1 MSNHGQSI
9 SACSRRPIQDQSGLG
24 NTEGTQNTGSTQQRI
39 RYSCYPNYPVE
50 ATSLR
55 GITLPI
61 QWPRKSAYCRARPG
75 ADRSP
80 LVSTNRAAQGG
91 KRLSQKKITDGLVGD
106 RRRLIEPTH
115 DQLSISQQCDLL
127 DIPRANYYYQP
138 VGESAA
144 NLALMVRIDKL
155 FTDRPELGVRRMQ
168 QELTTIDCPLNPKR
182 IRRLMRLMDLEAIY
196 PKPNLSKPA
205 EGHQIY
211 PYLLGGVAIE
221 EANQVW
227 STDIT
232 YIPMAN
238 GFLYLCAV
246 IDWYTRFVLSWRLSN
261 TLLVDFCI
269 DALQDALKQWG
280 KPRIFNTDQGS
291 QFTSPRFLAPLKAAE
306 IQISMDG
313 KGRAI
318 DNIFIERLW
327 RTVKYEH
334 VYLHAYPNGLALERG
349 LAKYFHFYNYG
360 RKHQSLD
367 YQTPARWYVD
377 GIKGKKNT
385 ISESA
390 SILLN

>member
-1 MSNHGQSI
+1 MAKST
-9 SACSRRPIQDQSGLG
+9 RRVHDANFKTKVVLETLKGHKTLAQLSSEFGIHATQITQWKQQALEGL
-24 NTEGTQNTGSTQQRI
+24 
-39 RYSCYPNYPVE
+39 P
-50 ATSLR
+50 
-55 GITLPI
+55 TLFN
-61 QWPRKSAYCRARPG
+61 G
-75 ADRSP
+75 
-80 LVSTNRAAQGG
+80 LVSSPMADYEREQIEAPLFQQIGQLKVENDYLKKKLRTN
-91 KRLSQKKITDGLVGD
+91 LVSD
-106 RRRLIEPTH
+106 RRCLIEPAH
-115 DQLSISQQCDLL
+115 NQLSINQQCELL
-127 DIPRANYYYQP
+127 GITRASYYYQP

-144 NLALMVRIDKL
+144 NLALMAQIDKL
-155 FTDRPELGVRRMQ
+155 FTERPELGVRRMQ
-168 QELTTIDCPLNPKR
+168 QELTTTQTPVNLKR
-182 IRRLMRLMDLEAIY
+182 VRRLMRLMSLEAIY
-196 PKPNLSKPA
+196 CKPNLSKPA

-211 PYLLGGVAIE
+211 PYLLGGVTIE
-221 EANQVW
+221 EPNHVW

-280 KPRIFNTDQGS
+280 KPRIFNTDQGG
-291 QFTSPRFLAPLKAAE
+291 QFTSPRFLGPLKAAE

-334 VYLHAYPNGLALERG
+334 IYLQAYPDGLALERG

-367 YQTPARWYVD
+367 YHTPAQWYIE
-377 GIKGKKNT
+377 GTKGKKNT
-385 ISESA
+385 ISQSA
-390 SILLN
+390 GTILN